1 MNKQVVRI
9 TIGLAV
15 LLMAAFI
22 LIPALNS
29 QKVDTE
35 TNEVSFLRGEQ
46 EENRAVTNAGRTEY
60 FKRLLSDPV
69 LKKIPA
75 NIRSKELAFAKNL
88 KVEARL
94 KATSLNDGFTWTEI
108 GPFDVGGRTRALA
121 IDSRNNNILIA
132 GSASGGIWKS
142 TDGGSTWNIKSDFG
156 DNLAVTSIVQD
167 PTSPDTWY
175 YSTGEF
181 DGTATTT
188 TDGTGY
194 IFGSGIFIST
204 DNGESWSQ
212 VEETTDND
220 NQFSTQYDF
229 ISNLAI
235 HPQTGSIYFTSAAFG
250 VYRASNDFQ
259 SIDFLLGGVNEHI
272 YADVAINKN
281 GVVIAALSSGFDPNE
296 PQSFENGIYISTNNG
311 INWSNITPASYPSV
325 SYRTII
331 GTSESNPNIFYVLID
346 TGAGSGGMKLFYFDI
361 TNPASPVTQDRTSGI
376 PDFGQDVGGLEPQ
389 GGYNMVCK
397 VSPNNS
403 NLVFIGG
410 TNLFRSTDG
419 FSTVPASDEDGT
431 DITLANSLWIGG
443 YAHARNNSQYENHH
457 ADQHNL
463 IFDPADP
470 KKAYST
476 HDGGISV
483 TNDITA
489 VPVVWNNMD
498 DGYNVTQ
505 FYAGSMYP
513 AEGDGRV
520 VGGAQDNG
528 SPFFKFD
535 LTSTS
540 GSSADISSG
549 DGAVGYLANNY
560 ALSASQNGFLL
571 RFFYQNQNVSFNSFS
586 YVSPKNAQTKQ
597 FIHPLAV
604 NPGNEDIVIYPDG
617 DHLWRQNQMSTLAL
631 NQNDSDGLTTGWSEL
646 TNVSVGNLGHQVTAL
661 GYSTNAPANRLYFA
675 GSYSDATPVI
685 KRLDDDSANDGEVDI
700 SIPNADFGAYVHHIF
715 VNPENGNEVFVTMS
729 NYGIQ
734 SLWYSNNAGENWT
747 SVGGNLDGEN
757 GPSFR
762 AAAITPTLT
771 GETYYFVG
779 TSIGLF
785 VTDQLNGTSTS
796 WTQVSENEIG
806 NVVIADLDYRTSDEL
821 LLVTTHG
828 RGMFVGEITTIT
840 SNETFP
846 DAETPASFQLSQNY
860 PNPFNPSTNIEF
872 SLTAQSNVQ
881 LSVYDLNGRKVASV
895 IDNSTY
901 NAGAHTVAFD
911 ASSLASGTYLYRIE
925 ARPVSGGNGFQ
936 QTKTM
941 TLIK

>member
-1 MNKQVVRI
+1 MNKRVI
-9 TIGLAV
+9 HIAFGLAALSLAV
-15 LLMAAFI
+15 FI
-22 LIPALNS
+22 LVPGLDS
-29 QKVDTE
+29 R
-35 TNEVSFLRGEQ
+35 NEVNQPAETSFLRGEH
-46 EENRAVTNAGRTEY
+46 EENRAVTNAGRAEY

-69 LKKIPA
+69 LKRVPA
-75 NIRSKELAFAKNL
+75 NIRSKELDFAKNM
-88 KVEARL
+88 KADIRL
-94 KATSLNDGFTWTEI
+94 KANSLNDGFTWTEI

-121 IDSRNNNILIA
+121 IDSRNSNTLIA
-132 GSASGGIWKS
+132 GSASGGVWKS
-142 TDGGSTWNIKSDFG
+142 TDGGNTWNIKSDFG
-156 DNLAVTSIVQD
+156 DNLAVTDLVQH

-175 YSTGEF
+175 YSTGEY
-181 DGTATTT
+181 DGTASTT

-194 IFGSGIFIST
+194 IFGSGIYKST
-204 DNGESWSQ
+204 DNGESWDKIPH
-212 VEETTDND
+212 TADDD
-220 NQFSTQYDF
+220 NQFYTSQFEF
-229 ISNLAI
+229 ISNI
-235 HPQTGSIYFTSAAFG
+235 TISPTTGTIFYSSNAYG
-250 VYRASNDFQ
+250 VYRSSDDLASSSLVFGGRGDQVYSEVEVTKTGTVISARSSSFPDFNDAP
-259 SIDFLLGGVNEHI
+259 GV
-272 YADVAINKN
+272 
-281 GVVIAALSSGFDPNE
+281 
-296 PQSFENGIYISTNNG
+296 YISTDDGLNWVNISPNNYPDY
-311 INWSNITPASYPSV
+311 SNRAV
-325 SYRTII
+325 I
-331 GTSESNPNIFYVLID
+331 GVSESNPNIFYVLID

-361 TNPASPVTQDRTSGI
+361 TNPSSPISEDRTSGI
-376 PDFGQDVGGLEPQ
+376 PDFGMEVGGLEPQ
-389 GGYNMVCK
+389 GGYNLVCK

-419 FSTVPASDEDGT
+419 FSSVPASDEDGT
-431 DITLANSLWIGG
+431 DISLANNLWIGG

-463 IFDPADP
+463 IFDPTNP
-470 KKAYST
+470 TKVYST

-489 VPVVWNNMD
+489 VPVVWSDID

-513 AEGDGRV
+513 ASGDGRV

-528 SPFFKFD
+528 SPFFKFN

-540 GSSADISSG
+540 GNSADISSG

-586 YVSPKNAQTKQ
+586 YVTPKNAQTKQ

-604 NPGNEDIVIYPDG
+604 NPSNEDIVIYPDG

-661 GYSTNAPANRLYFA
+661 AYSANAPANRLYFA
-675 GSYSDATPVI
+675 GSYSEDTPVI
-685 KRLDDDSANDGEVDI
+685 KRLDDDTANDGEVDI

-734 SLWYSNNAGENWT
+734 SLWYSNDAGENWT

-771 GETYYFVG
+771 GETYYFAG

-785 VTDQLNGTSTS
+785 VTDQLNGSSTI

-806 NVVIADLDYRTSDEL
+806 NVVIADLDYRASDEL
-821 LLVTTHG
+821 LLVSTHG
-828 RGMFVGEITTIT
+828 RGMFVGKITTVT
-840 SNETFP
+840 SNEAFP
-846 DAETPASFQLSQNY
+846 DVDAPSSFQLSQNY

-895 IDNSTY
+895 IDDRSY
-901 NAGAHTVAFD
+901 NAGTHTVSFD

-925 ARPVSGGNGFQ
+925 ARSVSGGNGFQ